1 MMTTDLALDLSVI
14 VVSYNN
20 APEIAQCISSIHAA
34 CTGLNYEIIVVD
46 NASKDRCAE
55 RLAADFP
62 EVHLLAS
69 TRNLGFAAGNN
80 LAFKQARGQYV
91 ALVNPDARPDAQSL
105 SAAVTWMRQ
114 NPSVGLA
121 GGRLLAQ
128 DGRDQPSARCFP
140 SLLNDFLALS
150 GLSARY
156 ANSRFFGRFDRTW
169 ANPAIAAEVDW
180 VPGAFAIIQRQALEQ
195 VGYFDER
202 FFLYYEE
209 VDLCRRL
216 KQAGFQ
222 IWYQPAWRAMHIGGV
237 SSGRVAGTH
246 FNRHGSQ
253 LSLWRMRS
261 TLLYYR
267 KHHGWL
273 IALLDNGL
281 EQSWHLIRQWRNQWF
296 ATRAQASEKAQE
308 SNALRQLLQQA
319 WGDTAGGRR
328 SSPTPW

>member
-1 MMTTDLALDLSVI
+1 MMTYNAPLDLSVI

-20 APEIAQCISSIHAA
+20 APEIANCIASIQAA
-34 CTGLNYEIIVVD
+34 CTGLNYEIFVVD
-46 NASKDRCAE
+46 NASQDGCAE
-55 RLAADFP
+55 EIACNFP
-62 EVHLLAS
+62 AVRLLAS
-69 TRNLGFAAGNN
+69 PTNLGFAAGNN
-80 LAFKQARGQYV
+80 LAFKQARGQFI
-91 ALVNPDARPDAQSL
+91 ALVNPDALAQANSL
-105 SAAVTWMRQ
+105 FAAVQWMKDH
-114 NPSVGLA
+114 PKVGLA
-121 GGRLLAQ
+121 GGRLLDQ
-128 DGRDQPSARCFP
+128 NGHDQPSARCFP

-150 GLSARY
+150 GLSTRY
-156 ANSRFFGRFDRTW
+156 ARNRFFGRFDRTW
-169 ANPAIAAEVDW
+169 ASPDLAAEVDW

-222 IWYQPAWRAMHIGGV
+222 VWYQAEWRAIHIGGV
-237 SSGRVAGTH
+237 SSGRVAGEH

-273 IALLDNGL
+273 MAKLDNTL
-281 EQSWHLIRQWRNQWF
+281 EQAWHWLRQLRNQSRGERNF
-296 ATRAQASEKAQE
+296 AQEKAQE
-308 SNALRQLLQQA
+308 SIALRQLLQKA
-319 WGDTAGGRR
+319 WGDTEGG
-328 SSPTPW
+328 SHSPPTPW